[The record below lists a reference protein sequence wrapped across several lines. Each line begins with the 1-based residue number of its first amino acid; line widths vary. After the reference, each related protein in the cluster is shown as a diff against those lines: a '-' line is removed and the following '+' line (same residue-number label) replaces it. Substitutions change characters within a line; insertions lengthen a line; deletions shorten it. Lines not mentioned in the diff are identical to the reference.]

1 MAKIIGNT
9 IATPM
14 PRPDWN
20 QNDETKADFI
30 KNKPDI
36 LTEEDVVKIVKEN
49 GGGGTTESLAPVAT
63 SGSFNDLKHKPSIVL
78 SLNNEGVLCLNV
90 IYSYGDE
97 DEQAVIYDTSGDRA
111 GVTIVKAY
119 NATATNNEL
128 EVF

>member
-20 QNDETKADFI
+20 QNDKTKADFI

-49 GGGGTTESLAPVAT
+49 GGGGGGTTESLAPVAT

-90 IYSYGDE
+90 VYSRDDEEAVVYNMSE
-97 DEQAVIYDTSGDRA
+97 DETGITITQAD
-111 GVTIVKAY
+111 
-119 NATATNNEL
+119 NATVNKNEL
-128 EVF
+128 EVI

>member
-63 SGSFNDLKHKPSIVL
+63 SGSFNDLKHKPSVVL

-90 IYSYGDE
+90 VYSHDDEEYVVYNMSE
-97 DEQAVIYDTSGDRA
+97 DETGITITQAE
-111 GVTIVKAY
+111 
-119 NATATNNEL
+119 NATVNKNEL
-128 EVF
+128 EVI